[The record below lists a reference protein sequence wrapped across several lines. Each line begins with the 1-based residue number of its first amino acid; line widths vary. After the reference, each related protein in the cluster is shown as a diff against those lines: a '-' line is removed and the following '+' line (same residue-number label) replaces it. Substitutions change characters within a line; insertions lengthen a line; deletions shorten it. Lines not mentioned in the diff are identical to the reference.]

1 MPPLKI
7 RYHGL
12 DQSDA
17 IDAKVQARAEKLDR
31 FYDRITACNV
41 VIEANDHRHHK
52 GRIYR
57 VGIDLIVPGGELVV
71 SRSPD
76 EKHEH
81 EDVYVAIRDSFDAA
95 GRLLQDHVRRK
106 RE

>member
-17 IDAKVQARAEKLDR
+17 IDAKLHARAEKLDR
-31 FYDRITACNV
+31 FFDRITACNV
-41 VIEANDHRHHK
+41 VVECANHRHHK

-57 VGIDLIVPGGELVV
+57 VGIDLVVPGTELVV
-71 SRSPD
+71 SRAPD

-95 GRLLQDHVRRK
+95 ERLLQNHARRK

>member
-1 MPPLKI
+1 MPLLKI

-12 DQSDA
+12 DQPDA
-17 IDAKVQARAEKLDR
+17 TDAKLHARAEKPDR
-31 FYDRITACNV
+31 LLARITACDV
-41 VIEANDHRHHK
+41 VVECTNHRHHK

-57 VGIDLIVPGGELVV
+57 VGIDLVVPGAELVV
-71 SRSPD
+71 SRAPD

-95 GRLLQDHVRRK
+95 ERLLQNHARRK